1 LECTSRWN
9 AGSKAAQ
16 SLQYLRTNGRICA
29 SWLWTN
35 RDAVPEAHSGEAVIK
50 IAAAF
55 LALCAAGIC
64 AAQPAVTA
72 TPSAPTK
79 HYRLTFVLTYPQDQQ
94 PPQTFVLD
102 IPVTRE
108 RPGTSEMSVNSGLTG
123 QLEESVAEK
132 IQCTDV
138 QESATGLAA
147 QVNFAMDSVTK
158 APPPYS
164 NEPLHHNLSFDR
176 KVDLVLG
183 KPTQITNEMR
193 PKPLRQGDEAVPGR
207 LPAAPQ
213 ITVTAVQ
220 TQ

>member
-1 LECTSRWN
+1 M
-9 AGSKAAQ
+9 
-16 SLQYLRTNGRICA
+16 
-29 SWLWTN
+29 
-35 RDAVPEAHSGEAVIK
+35 IK